1 MELKNIISETLNE
14 IEKMAKTIDNGFNTA
29 QKTPSFFKTPP
40 HLQNTPNPKNAN
52 APLESK
58 NAAKIETQEKI
69 TEEKEEEL
77 KEIITEEIVQEKIT
91 EEKEEEL
98 KEIITEEIVQEK
110 ITEEKEEE
118 SKEIITEEITP
129 KTPTQETPT
138 QVLIPNERVFLKGL
152 LERTLVL
159 FKGMQALEEKEVL
172 KRLDLVARFLQY
184 QLSVL
189 EKRLESLERENTE

>member
-52 APLESK
+52 APLEPK

-77 KEIITEEIVQEKIT
+77 KEIITEEI
-91 EEKEEEL
+91 
-98 KEIITEEIVQEK
+98 
-110 ITEEKEEE
+110 
-118 SKEIITEEITP
+118 TP

-138 QVLIPNERVFLKGL
+138 QETPTQALIPNERVFLKGL

-159 FKGMQALEEKEVL
+159 FKGMQALEEKEAL

-184 QLSVL
+184 QLSAL

>member
-14 IEKMAKTIDNGFNTA
+14 IEKMAKTIDDGFNTA

-52 APLESK
+52 APLEPK

-77 KEIITEEIVQEKIT
+77 KEIII
-91 EEKEEEL
+91 
-98 KEIITEEIVQEK
+98 
-110 ITEEKEEE
+110 
-118 SKEIITEEITP
+118 EEITP
-129 KTPTQETPT
+129 KTPTQAPI
-138 QVLIPNERVFLKGL
+138 LNERVFLKGL

-159 FKGMQALEEKEVL
+159 FKGMQALEEKEAL

-184 QLSVL
+184 QLSAL

>member
-14 IEKMAKTIDNGFNTA
+14 IEKMAKTIDNGFDVA

-40 HLQNTPNPKNAN
+40 YLQNTPNPQNT
-52 APLESK
+52 PLEPK

-69 TEEKEEEL
+69 TEEN
-77 KEIITEEIVQEKIT
+77 T
-91 EEKEEEL
+91 EEKEEA
-98 KEIITEEIVQEK
+98 QG
-110 ITEEKEEE
+110 
-118 SKEIITEEITP
+118 IITEEITP
-129 KTPTQETPT
+129 KNPT
-138 QVLIPNERVFLKGL
+138 QVPISSERVFLRNL

-159 FKGMQALEEKEVL
+159 LKGMQALEEKEAL

>member
-14 IEKMAKTIDNGFNTA
+14 IEKMAKTIDNNFDAA

-40 HLQNTPNPKNAN
+40 YLQNTPKNAN
-52 APLESK
+52 TPLEPK

-69 TEEKEEEL
+69 TEEKEEEIP
-77 KEIITEEIVQEKIT
+77 EIITEEIA
-91 EEKEEEL
+91 
-98 KEIITEEIVQEK
+98 
-110 ITEEKEEE
+110 
-118 SKEIITEEITP
+118 
-129 KTPTQETPT
+129 QETPT
-138 QVLIPNERVFLKGL
+138 QVLIPNERVFLKSL

-159 FKGMQALEEKEVL
+159 LKGMQALEEEKALE
-172 KRLDLVARFLQY
+172 RLDLVARFLQY

>member
-1 MELKNIISETLNE
+1 MAGRMELKNIISETLNE
-14 IEKMAKTIDNGFNTA
+14 IEKMAKTIDNGFNTV

-52 APLESK
+52 TPLEPK

-77 KEIITEEIVQEKIT
+77 KEIITEEI
-91 EEKEEEL
+91 
-98 KEIITEEIVQEK
+98 
-110 ITEEKEEE
+110 
-118 SKEIITEEITP
+118 
-129 KTPTQETPT
+129 TQETPT
-138 QVLIPNERVFLKGL
+138 QALIPNERVFLKGL

-159 FKGMQALEEKEVL
+159 FKGMQALEEKEAL
-172 KRLDLVARFLQY
+172 KRLDLVVRFLQY
-184 QLSVL
+184 QLSAL

>member
-1 MELKNIISETLNE
+1 MELKNIISETLSE
-14 IEKMAKTIDNGFNTA
+14 IEKMAKTIDDGFNTA

-52 APLESK
+52 TPLESKNANTPLEPK

-69 TEEKEEEL
+69 TEEKEEE
-77 KEIITEEIVQEKIT
+77 TP
-91 EEKEEEL
+91 
-98 KEIITEEIVQEK
+98 
-110 ITEEKEEE
+110 
-118 SKEIITEEITP
+118 EIITEEITP
-129 KTPTQETPT
+129 QTPK
-138 QVLIPNERVFLKGL
+138 QVLIPNERVFLKNL

-159 FKGMQALEEKEVL
+159 FKGMQALEEKEAM

-189 EKRLESLERENTE
+189 EKRLESLERENTK

>member
-14 IEKMAKTIDNGFNTA
+14 IEKMAKTIDNNFDAA

-40 HLQNTPNPKNAN
+40 YLQNAKNAETPPMSN
-52 APLESK
+52 TEPK

-69 TEEKEEEL
+69 AEEKEEE
-77 KEIITEEIVQEKIT
+77 VP
-91 EEKEEEL
+91 
-98 KEIITEEIVQEK
+98 
-110 ITEEKEEE
+110 
-118 SKEIITEEITP
+118 EIITEEITP
-129 KTPTQETPT
+129 KNPTQAP
-138 QVLIPNERVFLKGL
+138 ISNERVFLKNL

-159 FKGMQALEEKEVL
+159 FQGMQALEEKDAL
-172 KRLDLVARFLQY
+172 KRLNLVARFLQY

>member
-14 IEKMAKTIDNGFNTA
+14 IEKMAKTIDNNFDAA

-40 HLQNTPNPKNAN
+40 NLQNAKNAETPPMSN
-52 APLESK
+52 TEPK

-69 TEEKEEEL
+69 AEENTEEKEEEA
-77 KEIITEEIVQEKIT
+77 Q
-91 EEKEEEL
+91 
-98 KEIITEEIVQEK
+98 
-110 ITEEKEEE
+110 
-118 SKEIITEEITP
+118 EIITEEITP
-129 KTPTQETPT
+129 KNPTQAP
-138 QVLIPNERVFLKGL
+138 ISNEKVFLKNL

-159 FKGMQALEEKEVL
+159 FQGIQALEEKEAL
-172 KRLDLVARFLQY
+172 KRLDLVVRFLQY

>member
-14 IEKMAKTIDNGFNTA
+14 IEKMAKTIDNNFDAT

-40 HLQNTPNPKNAN
+40 YLQNTPNPQNT
-52 APLESK
+52 PLEPK

-69 TEEKEEEL
+69 AEENTEEKEEEA
-77 KEIITEEIVQEKIT
+77 KGITI
-91 EEKEEEL
+91 
-98 KEIITEEIVQEK
+98 
-110 ITEEKEEE
+110 
-118 SKEIITEEITP
+118 EEITP
-129 KTPTQETPT
+129 KTPTQAP
-138 QVLIPNERVFLKGL
+138 ISSERVFLKNL

-159 FKGMQALEEKEVL
+159 FQGMQALEEKEAL

-189 EKRLESLERENTE
+189 EKRLESLERENTK

>member
-14 IEKMAKTIDNGFNTA
+14 IEKMAKTIDDGFNTV

-40 HLQNTPNPKNAN
+40 NLQNTPNPKNTN
-52 APLESK
+52 TPLEPK

-69 TEEKEEEL
+69 AEENTEEKEEEAQ
-77 KEIITEEIVQEKIT
+77 EIITEEIA
-91 EEKEEEL
+91 
-98 KEIITEEIVQEK
+98 
-110 ITEEKEEE
+110 
-118 SKEIITEEITP
+118 
-129 KTPTQETPT
+129 QETPA
-138 QVLIPNERVFLKGL
+138 QVLISNERVFLKGL

-159 FKGMQALEEKEVL
+159 FKGMQALEEKEAM

-184 QLSVL
+184 QLSAL

>member
-14 IEKMAKTIDNGFNTA
+14 IEKMAKTIDNNFDA
-29 QKTPSFFKTPP
+29 VQKTPSFFKTPP
-40 HLQNTPNPKNAN
+40 YLQNAKNAETPPMSN
-52 APLESK
+52 TEPK

-69 TEEKEEEL
+69 TEEKEEA
-77 KEIITEEIVQEKIT
+77 
-91 EEKEEEL
+91 
-98 KEIITEEIVQEK
+98 
-110 ITEEKEEE
+110 
-118 SKEIITEEITP
+118 KEIITEEITP
-129 KTPTQETPT
+129 KTPTQ
-138 QVLIPNERVFLKGL
+138 VLISNERVFLKNL

-159 FKGMQALEEKEVL
+159 LKGIQALEEKEAM

>member
-1 MELKNIISETLNE
+1 MAGRMELKNIISETLNE
-14 IEKMAKTIDNGFNTA
+14 IEKMAKTIDNGFDVA

-52 APLESK
+52 APLEPK

-77 KEIITEEIVQEKIT
+77 KEIITEEI
-91 EEKEEEL
+91 
-98 KEIITEEIVQEK
+98 
-110 ITEEKEEE
+110 
-118 SKEIITEEITP
+118 
-129 KTPTQETPT
+129 TQENPT

-159 FKGMQALEEKEVL
+159 FKGMQALEEKEAL
-172 KRLDLVARFLQY
+172 KRLDLVERFLQY
-184 QLSVL
+184 QLSAL

>member
-14 IEKMAKTIDNGFNTA
+14 IEKMAKTIDDGFDTA

-52 APLESK
+52 APLEPK

-77 KEIITEEIVQEKIT
+77 KEIITEEI
-91 EEKEEEL
+91 
-98 KEIITEEIVQEK
+98 
-110 ITEEKEEE
+110 
-118 SKEIITEEITP
+118 TP
-129 KTPTQETPT
+129 KTPTQEIPT

-159 FKGMQALEEKEVL
+159 FKGMQALEEKEAL

-184 QLSVL
+184 QLSAL

>member
-1 MELKNIISETLNE
+1 MAGRMELKNIISETLNE

-52 APLESK
+52 APLEPK

-77 KEIITEEIVQEKIT
+77 KEITQEN
-91 EEKEEEL
+91 
-98 KEIITEEIVQEK
+98 
-110 ITEEKEEE
+110 
-118 SKEIITEEITP
+118 
-129 KTPTQETPT
+129 PTQA
-138 QVLIPNERVFLKGL
+138 LIPNERVFLKGL

-159 FKGMQALEEKEVL
+159 FKGMQALEEKEAL
-172 KRLDLVARFLQY
+172 KRLDLVERFLQY

>member
-14 IEKMAKTIDNGFNTA
+14 IEKMAKTIDNNFDAA

-40 HLQNTPNPKNAN
+40 YLQNTPNPQNTH
-52 APLESK
+52 LEPK

-69 TEEKEEEL
+69 TEEN
-77 KEIITEEIVQEKIT
+77 TEENT
-91 EEKEEEL
+91 EEKEEA
-98 KEIITEEIVQEK
+98 KGITI
-110 ITEEKEEE
+110 
-118 SKEIITEEITP
+118 EEITP
-129 KTPTQETPT
+129 KTPTQAP
-138 QVLIPNERVFLKGL
+138 ISSERVFLKGL

-159 FKGMQALEEKEVL
+159 LRGMQALEEKEAL

-189 EKRLESLERENTE
+189 EKRLESLERENTK

>member
-1 MELKNIISETLNE
+1 MAGRMELKNIISETLNE
-14 IEKMAKTIDNGFNTA
+14 IEKMAKTIDDGFNTV

-40 HLQNTPNPKNAN
+40 NLQNTP
-52 APLESK
+52 LEPK

-69 TEEKEEEL
+69 TEEN
-77 KEIITEEIVQEKIT
+77 T
-91 EEKEEEL
+91 EEKEEA
-98 KEIITEEIVQEK
+98 Q
-110 ITEEKEEE
+110 
-118 SKEIITEEITP
+118 EIITEEITP
-129 KTPTQETPT
+129 KNPTQAP
-138 QVLIPNERVFLKGL
+138 IPNERVFLKNL

-159 FKGMQALEEKEVL
+159 FQGMQALEEKDAL

>member
-14 IEKMAKTIDNGFNTA
+14 IEKMAKTIDNNFDAA

-40 HLQNTPNPKNAN
+40 YLQNTLDPQNAN
-52 APLESK
+52 VPLEPK

-69 TEEKEEEL
+69 AEENTEEKEEEA
-77 KEIITEEIVQEKIT
+77 KGIII
-91 EEKEEEL
+91 
-98 KEIITEEIVQEK
+98 
-110 ITEEKEEE
+110 
-118 SKEIITEEITP
+118 EEITP
-129 KTPTQETPT
+129 KTPTQAP
-138 QVLIPNERVFLKGL
+138 ISSERVFLKNL

-159 FKGMQALEEKEVL
+159 LKGMQALEEKDAL

>member
-14 IEKMAKTIDNGFNTA
+14 IEKMAKTIDNGFDMA

-40 HLQNTPNPKNAN
+40 YLQNTPNPQNT
-52 APLESK
+52 PLEPK

-69 TEEKEEEL
+69 TEEN
-77 KEIITEEIVQEKIT
+77 T
-91 EEKEEEL
+91 EEKEEEA
-98 KEIITEEIVQEK
+98 KGITI
-110 ITEEKEEE
+110 
-118 SKEIITEEITP
+118 EEITP
-129 KTPTQETPT
+129 KTPTQAP
-138 QVLIPNERVFLKGL
+138 ISSERVFLKNL

-159 FKGMQALEEKEVL
+159 LKGMQALEEKEAL
-172 KRLDLVARFLQY
+172 ERLDLVARFLQY

>member
-14 IEKMAKTIDNGFNTA
+14 IEKMAKTIDDGFDRT

-52 APLESK
+52 APLEPK

-77 KEIITEEIVQEKIT
+77 KEIII
-91 EEKEEEL
+91 
-98 KEIITEEIVQEK
+98 
-110 ITEEKEEE
+110 
-118 SKEIITEEITP
+118 EEITP
-129 KTPTQETPT
+129 KIPTQETPT
-138 QVLIPNERVFLKGL
+138 QALIPNERVFLKGL

-159 FKGMQALEEKEVL
+159 FKGMQALEEKEAL

-184 QLSVL
+184 QLSAL

>member
-14 IEKMAKTIDNGFNTA
+14 IEKMAKTIDNGFDRT

-52 APLESK
+52 APLEPK
-58 NAAKIETQEKI
+58 NATKIETQEKI

-77 KEIITEEIVQEKIT
+77 KEIITEEITQ
-91 EEKEEEL
+91 
-98 KEIITEEIVQEK
+98 
-110 ITEEKEEE
+110 
-118 SKEIITEEITP
+118 

-138 QVLIPNERVFLKGL
+138 QETPTQETPTQALIPNERVFLKGL

-159 FKGMQALEEKEVL
+159 FKGMQALEEKEAL

-184 QLSVL
+184 QLSAL
-189 EKRLESLERENTE
+189 EKRLESLEREDTE

>member
-1 MELKNIISETLNE
+1 MAGRMELKNIISETLNE
-14 IEKMAKTIDNGFNTA
+14 IEKMAKTIDDGFNTA

-69 TEEKEEEL
+69 TEEKEEE
-77 KEIITEEIVQEKIT
+77 
-91 EEKEEEL
+91 
-98 KEIITEEIVQEK
+98 
-110 ITEEKEEE
+110 
-118 SKEIITEEITP
+118 SKEIITEKITQENP
-129 KTPTQETPT
+129 MQENPTQA
-138 QVLIPNERVFLKGL
+138 LIPNERVFLRGL

-159 FKGMQALEEKEVL
+159 FKGMQALEEKEAM

-184 QLSVL
+184 QLSAL

>member
-1 MELKNIISETLNE
+1 MAGRMELKNIISETLNE
-14 IEKMAKTIDNGFNTA
+14 IEKMAKTIDNGFDTA

-52 APLESK
+52 TPLEPK
-58 NAAKIETQEKI
+58 NATKIET
-69 TEEKEEEL
+69 
-77 KEIITEEIVQEKIT
+77 
-91 EEKEEEL
+91 
-98 KEIITEEIVQEK
+98 QEK

-118 SKEIITEEITP
+118 SKEIITEEIAQEN
-129 KTPTQETPT
+129 PTQA
-138 QVLIPNERVFLKGL
+138 LIPNERVFLKGL

-159 FKGMQALEEKEVL
+159 FKGMQALEEKEAM

>member
-52 APLESK
+52 APLEPK
-58 NAAKIETQEKI
+58 NATKIETQEKI

-77 KEIITEEIVQEKIT
+77 KEIITEEI
-91 EEKEEEL
+91 
-98 KEIITEEIVQEK
+98 
-110 ITEEKEEE
+110 
-118 SKEIITEEITP
+118 TP
-129 KTPTQETPT
+129 KTPTQENPT

-159 FKGMQALEEKEVL
+159 FKGMQALEEKEAL

-184 QLSVL
+184 QLSAL

>member
-14 IEKMAKTIDNGFNTA
+14 IEKMAKTIDDGFNTA

-40 HLQNTPNPKNAN
+40 NLQSTPNPKNAN
-52 APLESK
+52 TPLEPK

-69 TEEKEEEL
+69 TEEKEEETP
-77 KEIITEEIVQEKIT
+77 EIITEEIAQEN
-91 EEKEEEL
+91 
-98 KEIITEEIVQEK
+98 
-110 ITEEKEEE
+110 
-118 SKEIITEEITP
+118 
-129 KTPTQETPT
+129 PTQAP
-138 QVLIPNERVFLKGL
+138 IPNERVFLKGL

-159 FKGMQALEEKEVL
+159 LKGMQALEEKEAM

>member
-1 MELKNIISETLNE
+1 MELKNIISETLSE
-14 IEKMAKTIDNGFNTA
+14 IEKMAKTIDNGFNTV

-40 HLQNTPNPKNAN
+40 HLQNTLNPKNAN
-52 APLESK
+52 APLEPK

-77 KEIITEEIVQEKIT
+77 KEIITEEI
-91 EEKEEEL
+91 
-98 KEIITEEIVQEK
+98 
-110 ITEEKEEE
+110 
-118 SKEIITEEITP
+118 
-129 KTPTQETPT
+129 TQETPT
-138 QVLIPNERVFLKGL
+138 QALIPNERVFLKGL

-159 FKGMQALEEKEVL
+159 FKGMQALEEKEAL

>member
-1 MELKNIISETLNE
+1 MAGRMELKNIISETLNE
-14 IEKMAKTIDNGFNTA
+14 IEKMAKTIDNNFDAA

-40 HLQNTPNPKNAN
+40 HLQNTPTPQNT
-52 APLESK
+52 PLEPK

-69 TEEKEEEL
+69 TEEN
-77 KEIITEEIVQEKIT
+77 T
-91 EEKEEEL
+91 EEKEEA
-98 KEIITEEIVQEK
+98 Q
-110 ITEEKEEE
+110 
-118 SKEIITEEITP
+118 EIITEEITP
-129 KTPTQETPT
+129 KNPT
-138 QVLIPNERVFLKGL
+138 QVLISNERVFLKNL

-159 FKGMQALEEKEVL
+159 FQGMQALEEKEAM

>member
-14 IEKMAKTIDNGFNTA
+14 IEKMAKTIDNNFDAA

-40 HLQNTPNPKNAN
+40 YSQNAKNAETPPMSN
-52 APLESK
+52 TEPK

-69 TEEKEEEL
+69 AEEKEEAQ
-77 KEIITEEIVQEKIT
+77 EIITEEIM
-91 EEKEEEL
+91 
-98 KEIITEEIVQEK
+98 
-110 ITEEKEEE
+110 
-118 SKEIITEEITP
+118 P
-129 KTPTQETPT
+129 KNPTQAP
-138 QVLIPNERVFLKGL
+138 ISNEKVFLKSL

-159 FKGMQALEEKEVL
+159 FQGMQALEEKEAL

>member
-14 IEKMAKTIDNGFNTA
+14 IEKMAKTIDNNFDAA

-52 APLESK
+52 TPLEPK

-69 TEEKEEEL
+69 TEENTEKKEEEVP
-77 KEIITEEIVQEKIT
+77 EIITEENA
-91 EEKEEEL
+91 
-98 KEIITEEIVQEK
+98 
-110 ITEEKEEE
+110 
-118 SKEIITEEITP
+118 
-129 KTPTQETPT
+129 QETPT
-138 QVLIPNERVFLKGL
+138 QVLISNERVFLKSL

-159 FKGMQALEEKEVL
+159 FKGMQALEEKDAL

-184 QLSVL
+184 QLSAL